1 MAKSFTVF
9 RNKSGKV
16 TGTISTS
23 SGGKVT
29 TSGYGGGGAVA
40 AARGAGGH
48 GSRQQTV
55 TIGASSKGNAAK
67 GLKPGIYKG
76 RVGTTIADIKD
87 PSRGRIYSAREASQ
101 QMNLLS
107 QPKQIGIVR
116 DDLKRRMVSTP
127 TKQLLFGAGI
137 IREQKRE
144 EKRIEDYLRPQ
155 KELKEFKEKPI
166 IVRNALGQERTDIES
181 GVIRKL
187 KGAGRFIER
196 KRASIFQERSKP
208 TKPTALRSIGLGAK
222 EIGLGGAA
230 FGVGTAELVSQPDVV
245 GGSMVRQPFRTGF
258 ELKKQLIQT
267 PTFTI
272 LPMVVAGGV
281 GKLAGKGSGKVSKS
295 LPLKSTI
302 ISERVLTTR
311 KQIPGGVFDIS
322 EQNAILRAGGED
334 FGVCSLQTTKAIPS
348 GKKTFIQSDAGIT
361 ITDSKGK
368 VLSGKSTFR
377 GEAVSKGSAIYETG
391 LGKSIFQTDK
401 GGLIGRIFRLLS
413 KTKKKG
419 QKLSET
425 ATLELASKPV
435 KVKTT
440 NLAEFTTKLKLSD
453 IEPQGVR
460 IRTTKQTGASPQ
472 TFETFGFGRGGKNVL
487 KDITQSFL
495 KQKKKAGVIQT
506 AKQLAKSKKA
516 QQSLFPQ
523 EPVKPT
529 FEFKQRTGQAVDPTP
544 SPLLGETRAMV
555 QNIAKGRR
563 ATRVSGITSG
573 LFSASRVGSVSGLR
587 TRMFPSIG
595 LRIITSQP
603 IITKGRSLPKFI
615 TSQPIITKGRSL
627 PKFGTIFKPV
637 TDVTL
642 ITDITSKSDLI
653 FRQSLITSQIGITTG
668 VPPGVLPPPP
678 PGGGFFPPF
687 GFEEGGSGSQFTRKR
702 RGRGTS
708 FRGKVTPSLVAVVQR
723 IRGKQ
728 IRPGR
733 VTGLEIR
740 PMRLWGK

>member
-334 FGVCSLQTTKAIPS
+334 FGVGSLQTTKAIPS

-603 IITKGRSLPKFI
+603 IITKGRSLPKF
-615 TSQPIITKGRSL
+615 
-627 PKFGTIFKPV
+627 GTIFKPV

-740 PMRLWGK
+740 PMRL

>member
-230 FGVGTAELVSQPDVV
+230 FGVGTAELVSQPIDVA
-245 GGSMVRQPFRTGF
+245 GSMARQPFRTGF

-267 PTFTI
+267 PAFTI
-272 LPMVVAGGV
+272 LPMVVTGGV

-603 IITKGRSLPKFI
+603 IITKGRSLPKF
-615 TSQPIITKGRSL
+615 
-627 PKFGTIFKPV
+627 GTIFKPV

-740 PMRLWGK
+740 PMRL